1 MRVAKRYD
9 EQIEVATA
17 DDGGVVTPLS
27 FTWRGRRYY
36 VDERLSSWREGGRWW
51 RSPDNGSGGS
61 EKSDGSE
68 KTAYEREFVR
78 VVAHPAGMGGSGEI
92 DADGFIV
99 TCSSVFDLC
108 LDRIRGI
115 WLMARLWD

>member
-1 MRVAKRYD
+1 MAKRYD

-36 VDERLSSWREGGRWW
+36 IDERLSSWREGGRWW
-51 RSPDNGSGGS
+51 RSPQGSGAS
-61 EKSDGSE
+61 KRDG
-68 KTAYEREFVR
+68 AYEREFFR
-78 VVAHPAGMGGSGEI
+78 VVAHPAGMGGSGEL
-92 DADGFIV
+92 DADGFII
-99 TCSSVFDLC
+99 TFSSVFDLC

>member
-1 MRVAKRYD
+1 MAKRYD
-9 EQIEVATA
+9 EQIEVSTA
-17 DDGGVVTPLS
+17 DDGGEVTPLS

-51 RSPDNGSGGS
+51 KSQPDRGV
-61 EKSDGSE
+61 
-68 KTAYEREFVR
+68 YEQEFFR
-78 VVAHPAGMGGSGEI
+78 VAAHPAGMGGTGEL

-99 TCSSVFDLC
+99 TNSSVYDIC